1 MKIGIISDTHSYIN
15 PKVFSL
21 FEGVELILHAGDIGT
36 IDIITS
42 LEALAPVKA
51 ICGNIDTFPLS
62 TRYPQVLG
70 LEIHGVGICIIHQF
84 ISIKNSIVQ
93 QAVAQLPNKKLNLVI
108 CGHSHEAKLQR
119 VDQVLVFN
127 PGSAGKSRFSL
138 RPAVGMLTI
147 SEWGQYTPEI
157 IYLDEK

>member
-1 MKIGIISDTHSYIN
+1 MKIGIISDTHGYIN

-36 IDIITS
+36 IDIVTS
-42 LEALAPVKA
+42 LEALAPLKA
-51 ICGNIDTFPLS
+51 IHGNIDTFPLS

-70 LEIHGVGICIIHQF
+70 LEIHGVGICLIHQF
-84 ISIKNSIVQ
+84 ISIKNSIIQ
-93 QAVAQLPNKKLNLVI
+93 QEVSQLPSKKLDVVI
-108 CGHSHEAKLQR
+108 CGHSHDAKLQR
-119 VDQVLVFN
+119 MDEVLVFN
-127 PGSAGKSRFSL
+127 PGSAGKPRFSL

-147 SEWGQYTPEI
+147 SENGWYTPEI